1 MSWSASPPEPGRE
14 AAVPEEAWPICA
26 QCLHSGKGFAKTKAL
41 RRRPSCPVRLPG
53 WQISMETTEA
63 QLFLLTSQASLRV
76 CNVGAWSLSEH
87 LPRPRQRPRLGPL
100 PHGEDEKEGRLCPPQ
115 EKGIL
120 EDRAR
125 CSVPEGPWCRPVQF
139 LGPLGVWG
147 GGPPQ
152 TALCQFRPVPGG
164 RGSSFWWDQSWDP
177 GFSSPEAKASLW
189 PSDAFSICFSLSFPI
204 LKYS

>member
-1 MSWSASPPEPGRE
+1 MALIGDPWAFSEAELQLIWELQLVWSGGGLSFPQAASPGRGPGW
-14 AAVPEEAWPICA
+14 VPCPT
-26 QCLHSGKGFAKTKAL
+26 GRT
-41 RRRPSCPVRLPG
+41 RRRAASVLPRRRASWKTG
-53 WQISMETTEA
+53 LGA
-63 QLFLLTSQASLRV
+63 VSLRGP
-76 CNVGAWSLSEH
+76 GAG
-87 LPRPRQRPRLGPL
+87 Q
-100 PHGEDEKEGRLCPPQ
+100 
-115 EKGIL
+115 
-120 EDRAR
+120 
-125 CSVPEGPWCRPVQF
+125 CSSWGPWES
-139 LGPLGVWG
+139 GG